1 MRFRGAH
8 ASRVLVAAS
17 RRHFCGFFED
27 EGCLWRDARGDTR
40 DACAPRTTE
49 PTSPKFPLSN
59 NQFPIF
65 NSIEGSAQ
73 GCEERATL
81 GEFAELD
88 INPNGVARAG
98 GGGATP
104 LGLET
109 MVGRLTQGSLASS
122 ATLGWMDTIPL
133 GLESRNYQF
142 QILNSQFQIGWKR
155 LGIGN

>member
-1 MRFRGAH
+1 MMFRGAH

-17 RRHFCGFFED
+17 RRHFCEFFED
-27 EGCLWRDARGDTR
+27 DGCLRR

-49 PTSPKFPLSN
+49 PTSPKLPISN